1 MKAITTVFFGAFL
14 AVTSL
19 AVAAGAGPD
28 PVVGTWTLDVAKSKF
43 TQGPALKSDTRTYA
57 ESPDGMMTVTLKSV
71 GADGTE
77 TTLMRT
83 FKEDGKDYP
92 IHDSSGSDS
101 ISETRVNDRTAK
113 YTEKKAGKAILR
125 GRRVLSKD
133 GKTLKVTEIGTD
145 PTGAK
150 IKHTL
155 VYERE

>member
-1 MKAITTVFFGAFL
+1 M
-14 AVTSL
+14 TS
-19 AVAAGAGPD
+19 AGIAAGAAYD
-28 PVVGTWTLDVAKSKF
+28 PVVGTWTLNVAKSKF
-43 TQGPALKSDTRTYA
+43 TQGPALKSDTHTYE
-57 ESPDGMMTVTLKSV
+57 ESADGMMTVTLKSV
-71 GADGTE
+71 SADGTE

-83 FKEDGKDYP
+83 FKQDGKDNP

-150 IKHTL
+150 INDTL
-155 VYERE
+155 VYDRQQ